1 MDTRILIIEDDEATA
16 EVMRQVLAD
25 EGYTVEHAASP
36 RQARALLSAGDAA
49 SWDLVI
55 SDAVLTGDGD
65 PRAWLNELRVLT
77 AAPVVIVTGWLQ
89 ALFADYAERGFA
101 AVVAKPF
108 DLDELLGIVQRQVG
122 APAGRCESVG
132 SEPDV
137 YVMTTLP
144 GVTYRTYMDTAQA
157 LQSSTPA
164 LVRHVLSGVAPL
176 FAEAIAESECLGQ
189 WPEDLYLYS
198 ALGRYHGF
206 RHHGVHCALSRE
218 ALRMRARVADAVAH
232 AMYLLEQA
240 GEAYAMA
247 RAVIE
252 RGRARWAG

>member
-36 RQARALLSAGDAA
+36 RQARALLAAGDAA

-77 AAPVVIVTGWLQ
+77 VAPVVIVTGWLQ

-122 APAGRCESVG
+122 MIWPAS
-132 SEPDV
+132 
-137 YVMTTLP
+137 
-144 GVTYRTYMDTAQA
+144 
-157 LQSSTPA
+157 
-164 LVRHVLSGVAPL
+164 APL
-176 FAEAIAESECLGQ
+176 
-189 WPEDLYLYS
+189 
-198 ALGRYHGF
+198 GRIW
-206 RHHGVHCALSRE
+206 L
-218 ALRMRARVADAVAH
+218 LPTRVASCWYPGAA
-232 AMYLLEQA
+232 
-240 GEAYAMA
+240 
-247 RAVIE
+247 
-252 RGRARWAG
+252 